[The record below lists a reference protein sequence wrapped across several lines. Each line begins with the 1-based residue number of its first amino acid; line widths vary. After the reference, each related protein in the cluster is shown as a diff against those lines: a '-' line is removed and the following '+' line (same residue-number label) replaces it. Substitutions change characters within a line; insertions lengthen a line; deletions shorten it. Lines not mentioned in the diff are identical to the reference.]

1 MGSPDHSSR
10 RVTSLRGQ
18 LLIGLALLLF
28 VAVMAVVAV
37 LLLWLPQGW
46 SPLAVAAGVLVLTA
60 AEVGILV
67 LFGDYLLREL
77 LLEPLN
83 RMVHDAERI
92 ARGDHRHRL
101 DPRGP
106 DELRRFA
113 DSLNV
118 MAERLIDHKEL
129 LAENVESLER
139 VNRAL
144 TEARDDLVRAEKLA
158 SVGRLAAGLAHEIG
172 NPLNAILGY
181 TDLAQR
187 RNQGGEWVQGIEQ
200 EARRIDR
207 IVEGLLDFARPKS
220 GPPTEVEL
228 NEVVRETVDLLEVQ
242 GRLRGIAVSLELEEA
257 LPPVAVNPSQLQ
269 QILVNL
275 LLNACDAIE
284 DADGD
289 GHVWIATGCSPYELP
304 EGTRF
309 RPRRE
314 EDPEE
319 VDYSHLRRFRQPA
332 AEYREPSFE
341 PDEEVVTMEVHDD
354 GAGIEAEPIQR
365 VFDPF
370 YTTKDPGRGTGL
382 GLAVSARLA
391 EGMGG
396 GLRAARHEEAPG
408 SVFTLLLPR
417 ADSDASAPHRSEDG
431 EKSTGRTETSEEAT

>member
-1 MGSPDHSSR
+1 MSSPDDSSR

-18 LLIGLALLLF
+18 LLVGLALLLF
-28 VAVMAVVAV
+28 VAVLAVVAA
-37 LLLWLPQGW
+37 LLLLLPQGW
-46 SPLAVAAGVLVLTA
+46 SPLAISSGVLVLTA
-60 AEVGILV
+60 AEVGVLV
-67 LFGDYLLREL
+67 LFGRYLLREHL
-77 LLEPLN
+77 FEPLS
-83 RMVHDAERI
+83 RMLDDAERI
-92 ARGDHRHRL
+92 AEGDHRHRI
-101 DPRGP
+101 DPTGP

-113 DSLNV
+113 ESLNV
-118 MAERLIDHKEL
+118 MAERLIEHKEL
-129 LAENVESLER
+129 LAENVASLEE

-144 TEARDDLVRAEKLA
+144 TEARDDVVRAEKLA

-181 TDLAQR
+181 TDLAER
-187 RNQGGEWVQGIEQ
+187 RDVGGEWVQEIED

-207 IVEGLLDFARPKS
+207 IVKGLLDFARPRS
-220 GPPTEVEL
+220 GPPTEVDL
-228 NEVVRETVDLLEVQ
+228 NEVVRETLDLLEVQ
-242 GRLRGIAVSLELEEA
+242 GRLKEIDVSLELAPA
-257 LPPVAVNPSQLQ
+257 LPTVGANPSQVE

-275 LLNACDAIE
+275 FLNASDAIE
-284 DADGD
+284 DAGRE
-289 GHVWIATGCSPYELP
+289 GTVRVVTACTPYEGP

-309 RPRRE
+309 RARRD

-341 PDEEVVTMEVHDD
+341 PGEEIVTVEVHDD
-354 GAGIEAEPIQR
+354 GIGIEADPPQR

-370 YTTKDPGRGTGL
+370 YTTKEPGRGTGL

-396 GLRAARHEEAPG
+396 GLRVAARESGPG

-417 ADSDASAPHRSEDG
+417 AE
-431 EKSTGRTETSEEAT
+431 ETRAEPPKEEGP